1 MYNKAMFLGAYRRK
15 PLGVRKDVFLLILS
29 NKNEENI

>member
-1 MYNKAMFLGAYRRK
+1 MYNKAMFLGAYRSK
-15 PLGVRKDVFLLILS
+15 LLGVRKDGFLLILS

>member
-1 MYNKAMFLGAYRRK
+1 MFLGAYRRK
-15 PLGVRKDVFLLILS
+15 LLVARKDGFLLILS